1 MQELIV
7 NILLAA
13 VALLAAVLQLIGQ
26 RSSSGMTKNKR
37 SCSGAFWQ
45 QRSCCWASSLWGH
58 LSLIRWAVQ
67 AVGCGWLSI

>member
-26 RSSSGMTKNKR
+26 KSSSGMTKK
-37 SCSGAFWQ
+37 Q
-45 QRSCCWASSLWGH
+45 KVML
-58 LSLIRWAVQ
+58 
-67 AVGCGWLSI
+67 